1 MFSFHK
7 LPDGLGFFHP
17 VALIASFFG
26 SGLVKPASGTW
37 GSLAALVPGI
47 YIGMSYGPFGLI
59 TASLI
64 AYVIGHLAC
73 VVWLSKAPDDAD
85 PSAIVI
91 DEVAGLWLALS
102 CAPLSPLGI
111 ALAFALFR
119 LFDIVK
125 PFPINLVEAKI
136 KGAHGVMLDDIMAG
150 VWAGLLLIAAQT
162 YNLI

>member
-1 MFSFHK
+1 M
-7 LPDGLGFFHP
+7 
-17 VALIASFFG
+17 
-26 SGLVKPASGTW
+26 
-37 GSLAALVPGI
+37 
-47 YIGMSYGPFGLI
+47 
-59 TASLI
+59 
-64 AYVIGHLAC
+64 
-73 VVWLSKAPDDAD
+73 
-85 PSAIVI
+85 I

-111 ALAFALFR
+111 ALAFALFS